1 MNPLIS
7 IIIPNYNHALFLE
20 KRLESV
26 YNQSYLHFEVILLDD
41 ASTDNS
47 IEILTAYKNHPKT
60 AQLLVNS
67 QNSGSPFKQWQKGV
81 ELAKGE
87 LIWIAESDDYA
98 APNFLEQVA
107 QPLLTNKEI
116 GLAYCQSVVVDE
128 NSQELYINTQWTD
141 DLDKNRWLTNYTN
154 NGLHECK
161 NYLFYKCTIPNASAV
176 VFRKNLATAFPVTF
190 KMAGDWWFW
199 MNLLPNTNITYIKD
213 SLNYFRAHANTT
225 RISGDLTKKK
235 LRLIEEVKVASL
247 IKSQVDSPVYLKKI
261 EKVYANYLRILPLK
275 MLLFNSIKPYQF
287 TDNSLNYSKIVLLFI
302 KELCYRFNRKI
313 NNV

>member
-7 IIIPNYNHALFLE
+7 IIIPNYNHALFLK

-26 YNQSYLHFEVILLDD
+26 YNQTYPHFEVILLDD

-47 IEILTAYKNHPKT
+47 IEILTTYKNHPKT
-60 AQLLVNS
+60 AHLIVNT
-67 QNSGSPFKQWQKGV
+67 QNSGSPFKQWQKGIEV
-81 ELAKGE
+81 ANGE

-128 NSQELYINTQWTD
+128 NSQELYINTKWTD
-141 DLDKNRWLTNYTN
+141 DLNKNRWLTNYTN
-154 NGLHECK
+154 NGLLECK
-161 NYLFYKCTIPNASAV
+161 NYLFHKCTIPNASAV
-176 VFRKNLATAFPVTF
+176 IFRKNLATTFPVTY

-199 MNLLPNTNITYIKD
+199 MNLLPNTHIAYIKD
-213 SLNYFRAHANTT
+213 NLNYFRTHANTT
-225 RISGDLTKKK
+225 RMSGNLTKKK
-235 LRLIEEVKVASL
+235 LRLIEEVKVVSL
-247 IKSQVDSPVYLKKI
+247 IKHQLDNRIYFKKI
-261 EKVYANYLRILPLK
+261 EKVYANFLRILPLK

-302 KELCYRFNRKI
+302 KELFYRFNRKI
-313 NNV
+313 K

>member
-1 MNPLIS
+1 LYPLVS
-7 IIIPNYNHALFLE
+7 IIIPNYNHELFLK

-26 YNQSYLHFEVILLDD
+26 YAQSYPHFEIILLDD

-47 IEILTAYKNHPKT
+47 IEILNAYKSHPKT
-60 AQLLVNS
+60 AHLIVNT
-67 QNSGSPFKQWQKGV
+67 QNSGSPFKQWQKGIEV
-81 ELAKGE
+81 AKGE

-98 APNFLEQVA
+98 DPNFLEQVA

-116 GLAYCQSVVVDE
+116 GLAYCQSIVVDE
-128 NSQELYINTQWTD
+128 NNQELYINTKWTD

-161 NYLFYKCTIPNASAV
+161 NYLFHKCTIPNASAV
-176 VFRKNLATAFPVTF
+176 IFRKNLATAFPVTF

-199 MNLLPNTNITYIKD
+199 MNILPNTNIAYTKD
-213 SLNYFRAHANTT
+213 NLNYFRTHAHTT
-225 RISGDLTKKK
+225 RMSGDIIKKK
-235 LRLIEEVKVASL
+235 LRLIEEVLVISL
-247 IKSQVDSPVYLKKI
+247 IKDQVDNRIYLKKI
-261 EKVYANYLRILPLK
+261 ETIYSKYLHILPLK

-287 TDNSLNYSKIVLLFI
+287 TDNSLNYSKIVFLFI
-302 KELCYRFNRKI
+302 KELYYRLNRKI